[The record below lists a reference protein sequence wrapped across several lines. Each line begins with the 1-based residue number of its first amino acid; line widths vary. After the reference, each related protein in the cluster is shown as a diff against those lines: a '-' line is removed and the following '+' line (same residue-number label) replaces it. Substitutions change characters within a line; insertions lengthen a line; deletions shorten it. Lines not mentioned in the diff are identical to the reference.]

1 MGDQRP
7 ENCAPSHLG
16 GPRAWREVVDG
27 GGVAGTAALCATCGT
42 AVLMRIGKDGEVDFA
57 EVEAHSQ
64 VCCVSELPADRG
76 VGEERGK
83 GIGPAGLRELE
94 EAVREQGETMGI
106 LLARE
111 DEVRR
116 ECVALKERIEE
127 AQRVGSEADEGDGVR
142 GMRAQVEGLQAA
154 LEAIATR
161 QAERDKV
168 QDLLLAQLEALGG
181 GRGAGSSAGLDQI
194 HSRGAEALRR
204 PEGSRRTVEAPPLPP
219 PPPPPTFP
227 GLPSGRG
234 PPRLPEALRPPPL
247 PRRPGGATALS
258 VARGEASSLAE
269 ALRERAGTAG
279 APPPPPP
286 PPSSPQAPPSSD
298 QAATP
303 RAAEDARLVH
313 LEGHACALSVR
324 EALIELIDAS
334 DIEEETKAEAVV
346 NYLDAFE
353 DEEDELI
360 LMLQT
365 YPRLC
370 QKFALRPLLAYEI
383 MLVWEEGFLDL
394 LTAEERA
401 KLMGPVSF
409 EMTRWATV
417 AEAQEAARLR
427 WRAQLHL
434 RAQQKWKAKEKGLKE
449 DLQGELLAKV
459 QGRRE
464 AAQADRVQSELHTLE
479 RGRIAKRPKASPPSH
494 ESRQELRLHQGPG
507 PTAPQA

>member
-16 GPRAWREVVDG
+16 GPRAWREVVNG
-27 GGVAGTAALCATCGT
+27 GGVAGTAALCATCGA

-57 EVEAHSQ
+57 EVEAHSR
-64 VCCVSELPADRG
+64 VCCVWELPADRG
-76 VGEERGK
+76 VGEERGE

-127 AQRVGSEADEGDGVR
+127 ARRVESEADEGDGVK

-168 QDLLLAQLEALGG
+168 QDQLLAQLEALGG

-194 HSRGAEALRR
+194 GSRGVEASRR
-204 PEGSRRTVEAPPLPP
+204 LGGSRPTVEAPPLPP
-219 PPPPPTFP
+219 PPPPTLP
-227 GLPSGRG
+227 GLSSGRG
-234 PPRLPEALRPPPL
+234 PPRLPGALRPPPL
-247 PRRPGGATALS
+247 PRTPGGATALS
-258 VARGEASSLAE
+258 AARGEVSSLAE

-279 APPPPPP
+279 APPPPPQP
-286 PPSSPQAPPSSD
+286 RPPQAPPSSD

-303 RAAEDARLVH
+303 RAAQGARLVH

-324 EALIELIDAS
+324 EALCELIDAS
-334 DIEEETKAEAVV
+334 DIEEETKAEAVA

-494 ESRQELRLHQGPG
+494 ESRPDGRLHQDPD
-507 PTAPQA
+507 PTPPKA